1 MFQQYLQ
8 YVKDY
13 LLQNGGY
20 YPPNPQYNF
29 RSKYEHTLRV
39 LKWCKVL
46 VEDIPLV
53 NQEVLYTA
61 AIFHDVGYGNGEDK
75 SLHAEESAR
84 VFEEYAKEQNMDIAF
99 AEQVTYL
106 IKMHSNKELLNVPDA
121 MPELVLLMEADL
133 LDEEGALRVIWYC
146 ATKAIQGADSYFD
159 IWDFIK
165 MGSNKRLDNP
175 MVTPI
180 AKKLWDQKINLVNQ
194 FQEELLKDI
203 NIDTSFL

>member
-1 MFQQYLQ
+1 MFQQHLQ
-8 YVKDY
+8 YVKGY

-46 VEDIPLV
+46 VEDIPMV

-84 VFEEYAKEQNMDIAF
+84 IFVEYAKEQNMDIAF

-106 IKMHSNKELLNVPDA
+106 IKMHSNKELLNVPDE

-175 MVTPI
+175 MVTPL